1 MREEIGTCETGLV
14 INEPADSDAFGP
26 HSRLARTIAALVR
39 SETGG
44 RTIGL
49 EGRWGI
55 GKSTVVRLLEHE
67 LASDPKTRL
76 VPFDAWAH
84 EGDPLRRSFLE
95 RVISD
100 LSADSVGWIRKSDW
114 EKRRKELTGRRRTT
128 ITIPRP
134 SLTWKGRAFAVGAL
148 VAPLGTVL
156 VGAALTADPVSA
168 RLLAVGLV
176 AIFAP
181 ILFAVLVRN
190 WDLLSVTSVATT
202 ESNTVETG
210 DPTSVEFEATFK
222 ELMHEALGKQQGRRL
237 ILVIDNLDR
246 LSPAQSLTIW
256 STLQTFLQSL
266 DYRDQPWRT
275 FLWVLFPYD
284 RGSIERL
291 WDGADNSD
299 GKRAES
305 FLDKSIQI
313 TFTVPSPVLS
323 NWREHMLVLL
333 RSVLPDQTNHPDVDL
348 DTAYRVY
355 VAIRSE
361 PARSPTPRELEQF
374 ANGIGSLHRERQ
386 DDFTPAEYGL
396 YYLLRRQG
404 VDVASYLV
412 DAEGPTEEQA
422 RLVGK
427 NIAEFALRLAALWF
441 GTGEDLAAQLLL
453 RDRISVALR
462 EGDADEL
469 RRLSELPAGFWE
481 VLDQLDFR
489 NFDPSALAGS
499 AGTLLKSEL
508 LTAESREYEIL
519 QLRQRFG
526 EAAGAATEW
535 DPVEVEGLAAVIRVA
550 SDAQVSRVLLQSI
563 DGREFQNQAD
573 VEGAVASADAVL
585 SAIRDIDRE
594 ALPSYSLNLSVPPDS
609 LVGFCRELDVRGV
622 DSELLARI
630 DLPAFDPDVLQQGL
644 VATIQGGS
652 GAELL
657 PVIRVMEHI
666 QATAAWQSV
675 HDTLFDR
682 LREGWS
688 VEGPESVDL
697 LLVAK
702 ALARVHA
709 QARESLRSLVREG
722 YALHYIHHSQSAG
735 AAAVATWLVEYLKEF
750 PQHDQTERVGDGEA
764 GAGVVTAA
772 TDDPDR
778 VSAMA
783 DLLTDSG
790 EEEIVFQISAA
801 HSDISTLGVALV
813 VSLASQA
820 PSKVLTPD
828 RLIRYWSTFQRALRE
843 AETGGAQ
850 PIPPQDIASVPE
862 LQARLTSSDLEPDLA
877 SLYLVVVENT
887 EEPTEEFI
895 EWLQRGVDSLSSEQW
910 LEALKQNDAL
920 IDLLIRLRKRDD
932 QMQLGAPFAE
942 GLERHAAEV
951 AGGQP
956 FARDSED
963 VNTLIDVV
971 QTSSREYLADRLMRL
986 LIEGDGEIS
995 EMFFETYGPPLVR
1008 LSGPGDLASAS
1019 EMYGDLLNSLL
1030 DKENAPGLTWGL
1042 DVLEQASQEGG
1053 ALPEPETRGHF
1064 EDKLKRALV
1073 SPDDTPLRSLLER
1086 LAGVLGVDAPEP
1098 DADEGDVDQSPS
1110 SDDG

>member
-1 MREEIGTCETGLV
+1 M
-14 INEPADSDAFGP
+14 
-26 HSRLARTIAALVR
+26 
-39 SETGG
+39 
-44 RTIGL
+44 
-49 EGRWGI
+49 
-55 GKSTVVRLLEHE
+55 VRLLEHE
-67 LASDPKTRL
+67 LASDPETRL

-134 SLTWKGRAFAVGAL
+134 SLTGKGRAFAVGAL

-181 ILFAVLVRN
+181 ILIAVLLRN
-190 WDLLSVTSVATT
+190 LDLLSVTSVATT

-256 STLQTFLQSL
+256 STLQTFLQSP

-275 FLWVLFPYD
+275 SLWVVFPYD

-299 GKRAES
+299 RKDRKRAES
-305 FLDKSIQI
+305 FLDKSVQI
-313 TFTVPSPVLS
+313 TFTVPPPVLS

-333 RSVLPDQTNHPDVDL
+333 RSVLPDQTKHPDVDL
-348 DTAYRVY
+348 DAAYRVY

-404 VDVASYLV
+404 VDVASCLV

-427 NIAEFALRLAALWF
+427 NVAELALRLAALWF

-453 RDRISVALR
+453 RDRISAALR

-535 DPVEVEGLAAVIRVA
+535 EPVEAEGLAAVIRVA

-563 DGREFQNQAD
+563 NGREFQNQAD

-585 SAIRDIDRE
+585 SAIRDIDRG
-594 ALPSYSLNLSVPPDS
+594 ALPSYSLNLNVPPDS
-609 LVGFCRELDVRGV
+609 LVGFCLELDVRGV

-630 DLPAFDPDVLQQGL
+630 DLPAFDPDVLQRGL

-657 PVIRVMEHI
+657 PVIGVMEHI
-666 QATAAWQSV
+666 QATAEWQSV
-675 HDTLFDR
+675 HDTLFAR
-682 LREGWS
+682 LRETWP
-688 VEGPESVDL
+688 VEGPESVGL
-697 LLVAK
+697 LRVAK

-709 QARESLRSLVREG
+709 QARKSLRSLVREG
-722 YALHYIHHSQSAG
+722 YALHYIHRSQSAG
-735 AAAVATWLVEYLKEF
+735 AADVATWLVEYLKEF

-772 TDDPDR
+772 KDDPDR

-801 HSDISTLGVALV
+801 LSDISTLGVALV
-813 VSLASQA
+813 VSLASKA

-828 RLIRYWSTFQRALRE
+828 RLIQYWSTFQRVLRE

-862 LQARLTSSDLEPDLA
+862 LQARLTSSDFDPDLA
-877 SLYLVVVENT
+877 SLYLVVVENA

-895 EWLQRGVDSLSSEQW
+895 EWLQHGVDSLSSEQW

-963 VNTLIDVV
+963 VNTLIDMVP
-971 QTSSREYLADRLMRL
+971 TSSREYLAARLMRL
-986 LIEGDGEIS
+986 LIEGDGEI
-995 EMFFETYGPPLVR
+995 FETYGPALVR
-1008 LSGPGDLASAS
+1008 LKGPGHLASAS

-1042 DVLEQASQEGG
+1042 DVLEQASQERGT
-1053 ALPEPETRGHF
+1053 LPEPETRGHF

-1073 SPDDTPLRSLLER
+1073 SPDDTPLRSLLEQ